1 MTINVHNN
9 FINLNGSEH
18 MKRMKSHIPKRK
30 ARWSFVVA
38 IILILFFAILRAKAN
53 EVELTET
60 EARMQIYKDFAYA
73 SGLPW
78 YEIAAIDQ
86 YERNI
91 ATFRAEPE
99 MHLTYEHIS
108 IKFPPDIWSGA
119 AAPIAYEKCPSK
131 IGLFGGI
138 GRDGDGDG
146 LADINNPQDVMYTMV
161 EYLRSYD
168 SFEEAVLA
176 YYQND
181 DAARIILGIA
191 KLFEHFETIELD
203 ARSFPVS
210 TWHNYSYSNGY
221 GAARGWGGRRAHEG
235 IDIFAG
241 YGVPVTSTAYG
252 IVEIMGWN
260 EYGGYRIGIRDI
272 YNTYQY
278 YAHLQGFAEGI
289 EEGTIVEPGQVI
301 GSVGSTGYGPEG
313 TSGKFDPHLHFGL
326 YKFDGRR
333 EWAFN
338 PYPHLLKWE

>member
-1 MTINVHNN
+1 M
-9 FINLNGSEH
+9 NLNGSEI
-18 MKRMKSHIPKRK
+18 MESYTPKRK
-30 ARWSFVVA
+30 ARWSFIVA
-38 IILILFFAILRAKAN
+38 IVLILFFATLRARAN
-53 EVELTET
+53 EPELSET
-60 EARMQIYKDFAYA
+60 EARMQVYQDFAYA

-78 YEIAAIDQ
+78 YQIAAIDQ

-91 ATFRAEPE
+91 ATFREEPE
-99 MHLTYEHIS
+99 VNLAYEDIS

-119 AAPIAYEKCPSK
+119 VAPIDYEKCPNK

-146 LADINNPQDVMYTMV
+146 FADINNPQDVMYTMV
-161 EYLRSYD
+161 AYLGSYD
-168 SFEEAVLA
+168 NFDEAVAA
-176 YYQND
+176 YYQNE
-181 DAARIILGIA
+181 DAVRIVLGIA
-191 KLFEHFETIELD
+191 KLFEHFGTIELD
-203 ARSFPVS
+203 KRAFPVS
-210 TWHNYSYSNGY
+210 TWHNYSYANGY

-252 IVEIMGWN
+252 IVEIVGWN
-260 EYGGYRIGIRDI
+260 KYGGYRIGIRDI

-278 YAHLQGFAEGI
+278 YAHLQGFADGI
-289 EEGTIVEPGQVI
+289 EVGTIVEPGQVI

>member
-1 MTINVHNN
+1 
-9 FINLNGSEH
+9 
-18 MKRMKSHIPKRK
+18 MKKRIETPRI
-30 ARWSFVVA
+30 RWSYVVA
-38 IILILFFAILRAKAN
+38 ILIILFFATIRARAN
-53 EVELTET
+53 VPDLSET
-60 EARMQIYKDFAYA
+60 EARMKIYEEFAYA

-91 ATFRAEPE
+91 ATFRDEPE
-99 MHLTYEHIS
+99 LSLTYEHIS
-108 IKFPPDIWSGA
+108 IKFPPSIWSGA
-119 AAPIAYEKCPSK
+119 GAPVEYETCPNK

-146 LADINNPQDVMYTMV
+146 IADINNPQDVMYTMV
-161 EYLRSYD
+161 EYLHAYNN
-168 SFEEAVLA
+168 FEAAVSA
-176 YYQND
+176 YYQNE
-181 DAARIILGIA
+181 DAVRIILGIA
-191 KLFEHFETIELD
+191 KLFEHFGTIELEER
-203 ARSFPVS
+203 AFPIS
-210 TWHNYSYSNGY
+210 TWYNYSYANGY

-235 IDIFAG
+235 IDIFAS
-241 YGVPVTSTAYG
+241 YGTPVTSTAYG
-252 IVEIMGWN
+252 IVEIVGWN

-278 YAHLQGFAEGI
+278 YAHLQGFADGI

-338 PYPHLLKWE
+338 PYSHLLKWE

>member
-1 MTINVHNN
+1 MVKD
-9 FINLNGSEH
+9 S
-18 MKRMKSHIPKRK
+18 PKT
-30 ARWSFVVA
+30 RWPYFVA
-38 IILILFFAILRAKAN
+38 IIILIFATIRAHAN
-53 EVELTET
+53 EAEKE
-60 EARMQIYKDFAYA
+60 ESNARMKVYEEFAFA
-73 SGLPW
+73 SGMPW
-78 YEIAAIDQ
+78 FEIAAVDQ

-91 ATFRAEPE
+91 ATFRDGPE
-99 MHLTYEHIS
+99 GGRSYEIIS
-108 IKFPPDIWSGA
+108 MRFPPAVWSGA
-119 AAPIAYEKCPSK
+119 NAPIDYESDPVK

-146 LADINNPQDVMYTMV
+146 IADINNEQDVMYTLI
-161 EYLRSYD
+161 EYLRSYN
-168 SFEEAVLA
+168 SFEEAITA
-176 YYQND
+176 YYQNEH
-181 DAARIILGIA
+181 AVRIILGIA
-191 KLFEHFETIELD
+191 RLFEHFETIDLD
-203 ARSFPVS
+203 ERAFPVS
-210 TWHNYSYSNGY
+210 RWHSYSFSNGY

-241 YGVPVTSTAYG
+241 YGVPVVSTSYG
-252 IVEIMGWN
+252 IVEVMGWN

-289 EEGTIVEPGQVI
+289 KEGMIVEPNQVI